1 MSKCDQYWPSADD
14 GALLQM
20 GDVVVKLESQSYAD
34 EGQDIVERRLT
45 VRRKGRPDDAQEQE
59 ETHTLVMYH
68 FEAWPDHGVPSQTD
82 SFRHLLRLTNDSMA
96 QQAKDGKSRPICVH
110 CSAGVGRTGTFIA
123 VDVVLEQLKHHQSQ
137 DTLGTMEIDLQNVV
151 AVLKDKRSFMVQRR
165 PQYAFAY
172 RVLVQELAEHGL

>member
-34 EGQDIVERRLT
+34 EGKDIVERRLT